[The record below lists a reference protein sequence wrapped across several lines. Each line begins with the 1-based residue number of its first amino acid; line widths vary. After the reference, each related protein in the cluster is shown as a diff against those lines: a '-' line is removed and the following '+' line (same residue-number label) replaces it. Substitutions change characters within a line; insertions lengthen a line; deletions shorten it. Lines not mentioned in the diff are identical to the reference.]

1 MRKLTIL
8 YLVLFMAFSAFSLT
22 PLNARAEGDVPV
34 FKVGHVGH
42 DHQIALFVAALE
54 GDKYKEHG
62 VWLKEKKKKEV
73 YGLISK
79 GTEIAELHLLK
90 VGGGSRMPAAME
102 RGEIQI
108 GFGGVAAVA
117 FFRDKGD
124 PFKIICPLQTEGDML
139 VVKKDLPVE
148 DWDSFIKY
156 LRKRD
161 KPVRIGYKAPVAV
174 AKLIFMAA
182 LDEEG
187 ISHTT
192 SEKKEEGAKV
202 ELVNLQ
208 GGKNMM
214 PSLSAGTVDGFV
226 MNQPQVSLAKIK
238 GVGKVVADLAH
249 LPPKGNWIDHPCCCV
264 ATTDEMI
271 GKHRSELKQFMR
283 LIYVAT
289 HEINSDKEMAAKLT
303 SEWTK
308 LPIEV
313 ENDSLPTIEYVAEFR
328 ESWKKGMFVWRRIMD
343 DLGKF
348 KKELKDK
355 EDDEFWKL
363 LVDETIMN
371 EAVEE
376 YKAEREDEEEE

>member
-8 YLVLFMAFSAFSLT
+8 YLVLFMAFSFCSVT
-22 PLNARAEGDVPV
+22 PQNASAEGDVPV

-54 GDKYKEHG
+54 GDNYKEHG

-102 RGEIQI
+102 RDEIHI

-124 PFKIICPLQTEGDML
+124 PFKIICPLQTQGDML
-139 VVKKDLPVE
+139 VVRKDIPAKDWGTFVEYVKKSERPV
-148 DWDSFIKY
+148 K
-156 LRKRD
+156 
-161 KPVRIGYKAPVAV
+161 IGYKAPVAV

-187 ISHTT
+187 ISYTT
-192 SEKKEEGAKV
+192 SDKKKEGAKI

-208 GGKNMM
+208 GGKNMV
-214 PSLSAGTVDGFV
+214 PSLSSGTVDGFV
-226 MNQPQVSLAKIK
+226 MNQPAVSVAKVK
-238 GVGKVVADLAH
+238 GVGKVVADLSY

-264 ATTDEMI
+264 ATTDKMI
-271 GKHRSELKQFMR
+271 AQHRPILKQFMK

-289 HEINSDKEMAAKLT
+289 EKINADKEKAAKLT

-313 ENDSLPTIEYVAEFR
+313 ENDSLPTIQYVAEFR
-328 ESWKKGMFVWRRIMD
+328 ESWKKGMFIWRKIMAG
-343 DLGKF
+343 LGKF
-348 KKELKDK
+348 DKDLKGKD
-355 EDDEFWKL
+355 DDEFWEL
-363 LVDETIMN
+363 LIDETIMDD
-371 EAVEE
+371 AVEE
-376 YKAEREDEEEE
+376 YKAEQEDDKE